1 MMKMKKIMTLML
13 ALGLMVSAAACGA
26 KEAEA
31 VSEPVETEAAE
42 AGGEEMSEVLKKIKD
57 NGKLVLGTSADY
69 PPFEFHVSVDGKD
82 QIVGFDIDIAKEIA
96 KELGVELE
104 IKDMKFDGLLAALDQ
119 GVVDLVIAGM
129 SPTPEREENADFS
142 SIYYTAVQSL
152 VVKTADQASI
162 TALSDLSG
170 KKVGVQKGTIQE
182 TLAEEQMKGAEVV
195 ALGKITDI
203 VLSLKSGRIDAAII
217 ELPVAEKTVEANED
231 LSVSTI
237 SLDAGSKG
245 KAVALKKGSEDLLAV
260 VNQVIEKLVAE
271 KTIDEFINAANKLA
285 DENQE

>member
-26 KEAEA
+26 KEADA
-31 VSEPVETEAAE
+31 VNEPVETEAAE
-42 AGGEEMSEVLKKIKD
+42 SGDEEMSEVLKKIKD

-162 TALSDLSG
+162 TSLADLSG

-217 ELPVAEKTVEANED
+217 ELPVAEKTVEANKD
-231 LSVSTI
+231 LTVSTI

-245 KAVALKKGSEDLLAV
+245 KAVALKKGSEDFLAV
-260 VNQVIEKLVAE
+260 VNQVIDKLVSE
-271 KTIDEFINAANKLA
+271 KTIDEFINTANKLA

>member
-31 VSEPVETEAAE
+31 VNEPVETEAAE